1 MKHIIKLVSVIIL
14 FTSCEKGGTYYCRT
28 YHTIGSTTYYHDDAV
43 KKWFVSYKDMQ
54 NYSDKHKRYCEKR

>member
-54 NYSDKHKRYCEKR
+54 NY